1 MIDISQEE
9 LITFAEA
16 AKRLP
21 RRRAGRKVN
30 VSTLHRWCTRGCQG
44 VRLEFLKIGG
54 IRCTSMAA
62 LQRFFDALTERDQ
75 GEGHGQGEDAPR
87 NVTVSRKQSIAAA
100 QRRLGLDRSPSA
112 ESAGRTVER

>member
-9 LITFAEA
+9 LITLAEA

-44 VRLEFLKIGG
+44 VRLEFLKVGG
-54 IRCTSMAA
+54 TRCTSLPA
-62 LQRFFDALTERDQ
+62 LQRFFDALTERD
-75 GEGHGQGEDAPR
+75 EGQGEDAPR
-87 NVTVSRKQSIAAA
+87 NATVSRKQSIEAA
-100 QRRLGLDRSPSA
+100 QRRLGIHRNASA
-112 ESAGRTVER
+112 EPAERMVTP

>member
-1 MIDISQEE
+1 MIDISQED
-9 LITFAEA
+9 LITLAEA

-30 VSTLHRWCTRGCQG
+30 VSTLHRWCTQGCQG

-54 IRCTSMAA
+54 TRCTSMPA

-75 GEGHGQGEDAPR
+75 NADPDAPR
-87 NVTVSRKQSIAAA
+87 NATVTRRKSIGAAE
-100 QRRLGLDRSPSA
+100 RRLGLHRKPCPESA
-112 ESAGRTVER
+112 ERRVG